1 MPTIL
6 LNILSAFT
14 LHRRPTEDMVCKNC
28 GGLHHTIG
36 CDLFALVFKS
46 DLPDSAASRHGRER
60 SHSVSRSRSR
70 SVYRGHPTSRA
81 RSEQPETRKPA
92 TNVSFVPAAA
102 EKKACHQFLKNG
114 SCSFGSNCRYKH

>member
-14 LHRRPTEDMVCKNC
+14 LHRRPTEDTVCKNC
-28 GGLHHTIG
+28 GGLHHTLG

-46 DLPDSAASRHGRER
+46 DLPDSAASRRGRER
-60 SHSVSRSRSR
+60 SHSASRSRSR
-70 SVYRGHPTSRA
+70 SVYRGRSASRG

-92 TNVSFVPAAA
+92 SNVSFVPAAA
-102 EKKACHQFLKNG
+102 EKKACHKFLKTD